1 MNMLNA
7 FTPLRMAGLTLLCA
21 LATVPGEVRLKEAD
35 HKKVADLV
43 DAYFTAMNDEK
54 GILEAL
60 QKVIDQIPVYDKKLK
75 GTKFLAS
82 IGDWEQVFRLVS
94 EERAKV
100 VTLKKRGEVAE
111 AKLKADFEISLA
123 YSLPKKAKGSLP
135 LILIACDSG
144 EKPAA
149 HLDTYWNDPA
159 LREGAALV
167 ALDLGG
173 AADSY
178 GIFGDS
184 SAPGGALQITTA
196 MSLLQRELAVD
207 CNRRYLVGSGKGF
220 AAVEATASSYPQF
233 FAGLIGIGDVAATDV
248 GDLENFRALPTLFL
262 HGGEGAKAMEA
273 KAGEY
278 GYGNCTLEAEGGAAK
293 AWEWIGKNPRSAY
306 PAHMTFAPKR
316 DNAKFL
322 HWITISGF
330 QSAESPRIE
339 AKAER
344 ESNTITIEADKI
356 AQLVVYLNDELV
368 DLEKPVRFSVNG
380 TIHEQ
385 TVVRNAPDMI
395 KNQYFGGDWGRVF
408 TGIVSLDV
416 PAK

>member
-1 MNMLNA
+1 MIMLNA
-7 FTPLRMAGLTLLCA
+7 FTPLRLAGLALLSA
-21 LATVPGEVRLKEAD
+21 LAVIPGDVKLKESD
-35 HKKVADLV
+35 HKKLADLV
-43 DAYFTAMNDEK
+43 DSYFTAMNEEK

-60 QKVIDQIPVYDKKLK
+60 QKVIDQLPTYDKKVK
-75 GTKFLAS
+75 GTKFLAAV
-82 IGDWEQVFRLVS
+82 GDWEQVFRIVS
-94 EERAKV
+94 EDRAKV
-100 VTLKKRGEVAE
+100 VTLKKKGEVAE
-111 AKLKADFEISLA
+111 AKLKADFEINLA
-123 YSLPKKAKGSLP
+123 YSVPKKVKGSLP
-135 LILIACDSG
+135 LILVACDAG

-149 HLDTYWNDPA
+149 HLETYWNDPA
-159 LREGAALV
+159 LREGAVLV

-173 AADSY
+173 TADSY

-196 MSLLQRELAVD
+196 MSLLQRELPID

-233 FAGLIGIGDVAATDV
+233 FAGLIGIGDVAASEL

-262 HGGEGAKAMEA
+262 KGGDGAKAMEA
-273 KAGEY
+273 KLAEY
-278 GYGNCTLEAEGGAAK
+278 GYGNCVMEPEGMAAK

-306 PAHMTFAPKR
+306 PAHLTFSPKR

-330 QSAESPRIE
+330 QSAESPRVD
-339 AKAER
+339 AKADR

-380 TIHEQ
+380 TVHEQ